1 MHGKCTVLASVQAS
15 SSALECKIL
24 KKTDEIEFQQCVV
37 CSSNGDM
44 GLRGALGAGR
54 SEQSSFT
61 SAGSRADG
69 A

>member
-24 KKTDEIEFQQCVV
+24 KKTDEVEFQLCVV

-44 GLRGALGAGR
+44 GLRGARGGGR
-54 SEQSSFT
+54 SVQSSFA
-61 SAGSRADG
+61 SAGSRTDG